1 MSEYGPESYVCQ
13 LYLKYDLYRLQN
25 LAEFG
30 FRLQNF
36 VGYSDLF
43 ALLMKKRI
51 FNMKSYK
58 ILDSLLL
65 KYELKTI
72 GA

>member
-1 MSEYGPESYVCQ
+1 MSEYGPELYVCQ
-13 LYLKYDLYRLQN
+13 LYLKYDLY
-25 LAEFG
+25 
-30 FRLQNF
+30 RLQNF